1 MFLAELAKK
10 GIKVK
15 ILRAK
20 DDIFGHKREVAI
32 EDIKTPEQR
41 ICYNK
46 R

>member
-20 DDIFGHKREVAI
+20 DDIFGDNLKESNNH
-32 EDIKTPEQR
+32 
-41 ICYNK
+41 
-46 R
+46 